1 MRGEGTE
8 MGKELQFK
16 SYSRKRREMKS
27 NRCMGE
33 RRGGGGRK
41 ENDEEERERDQ
52 RDTDTD

>member
-27 NRCMGE
+27 NRCREE